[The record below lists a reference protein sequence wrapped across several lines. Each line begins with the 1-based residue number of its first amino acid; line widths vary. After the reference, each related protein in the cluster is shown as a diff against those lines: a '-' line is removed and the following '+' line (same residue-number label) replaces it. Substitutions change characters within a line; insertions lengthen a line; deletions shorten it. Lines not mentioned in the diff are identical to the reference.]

1 MTSSS
6 SWLAPLSPAKVSD
19 DPVFLPRNSLYFRKG
34 KESFVY
40 SDELDLLSFDP
51 YDLNR
56 AIPWTDNEVSQ
67 LQDLTNLTQEAPDGQ
82 IDWKSVSEQLKSK
95 SAFQCFSF
103 HHNSLQTSSEPWTG
117 EEEKKLL
124 RLVKLYKEHYW
135 SQVAEELGTGRS
147 PMDCLRH
154 YQQALNPNLSK
165 VGEWTKEEDQL
176 LNDLVK
182 QYGDDKWQTIASH
195 LPGRT
200 SVQCSDRFRHR
211 PWSQDHIIAGPW
223 TNQDNR
229 ALLLA
234 AIACE
239 IPCNAGNENST
250 EEREETSVSGD
261 QVSRNEWNGKWTTL
275 AKLVPGKN
283 DVQVREKWCNQV
295 DPSLCFAEYSE
306 DEIVRLKELVD
317 RLGEGKWAQIA
328 QHLPGRTDKSVRRKW
343 LAIKVQEGEVSGD
356 INNNNRNRRGPK
368 KCKRPLPSQYNQ
380 RRTRAKISE
389 QDFIATNAVD
399 WTQSHE

>member
-1 MTSSS
+1 MMTSSS
-6 SWLAPLSPAKVSD
+6 SSRFTPISPNKVSD
-19 DPVFLPRNSLYFRKG
+19 LPVFLPRHSLYFRKG

-40 SDELDLLSFDP
+40 SDELELLSFDP

-56 AIPWTDNEVSQ
+56 AIPWTDSEVSKQ
-67 LQDLTNLTQEAPDGQ
+67 QHLASLPGENGQ

-103 HHNSLQTSSEPWTG
+103 HHNSLQTNSQPWSG

-154 YQQALNPNLSK
+154 YQQALNPNHSK

-182 QYGDDKWQTIASH
+182 QYGEDNWQTIASH

-200 SVQCSDRFRHR
+200 SFQCSDRFRHR
-211 PWSQDHIIAGPW
+211 PWSQDHITAGPW
-223 TNQDNR
+223 TSQDQR
-229 ALLLA
+229 ALFLA

-250 EEREETSVSGD
+250 EEQEETSISGD
-261 QVSRNEWNGKWTTL
+261 QLARNEWNGKWTTL
-275 AKLVPGKN
+275 AKLVPGK
-283 DVQVREKWCNQV
+283 
-295 DPSLCFAEYSE
+295 
-306 DEIVRLKELVD
+306 
-317 RLGEGKWAQIA
+317 
-328 QHLPGRTDKSVRRKW
+328 
-343 LAIKVQEGEVSGD
+343 
-356 INNNNRNRRGPK
+356 
-368 KCKRPLPSQYNQ
+368 
-380 RRTRAKISE
+380 
-389 QDFIATNAVD
+389 
-399 WTQSHE
+399 